1 MAEGEGRDPARFPR
15 VVLGTICVP
24 WTSGHEL
31 DSDLF
36 HETVSSHVGMG
47 IRDLYVFGTAGE
59 GHAVDERRF
68 DAVVQAFADATG
80 RLGVEPMVGVI
91 SLSTMTALD
100 RIERAMA
107 LGIRRFQVSLPSWG
121 TLVEGEVRSWAD
133 TVLGRFPTGRF
144 VQYDLRRAGRLME
157 PATYAAIAADHANL
171 VGTKNGTWDVLR
183 ILALHRDA
191 PMLRHFLTEMGYP
204 FGCAVGRPGLLM
216 SVSGAN
222 PAAGIR
228 FFESGVRGDL
238 GELLA
243 RQGELVAI
251 EAALERAAGGS
262 GAHMDGA
269 FERMLHR
276 LVDER
281 FPMSQLP
288 PYASVPEE
296 GYRAFRDWLAAT
308 HPRWLPGA
316 G

>member
-1 MAEGEGRDPARFPR
+1 MGDARRGRGP
-15 VVLGTICVP
+15 VLG
-24 WTSGHEL
+24 GH
-31 DSDLF
+31 
-36 HETVSSHVGMG
+36 
-47 IRDLYVFGTAGE
+47 RAR
-59 GHAVDERRF
+59 A
-68 DAVVQAFADATG
+68 
-80 RLGVEPMVGVI
+80 I
-91 SLSTMTALD
+91 S
-100 RIERAMA
+100 
-107 LGIRRFQVSLPSWG
+107 
-121 TLVEGEVRSWAD
+121 
-133 TVLGRFPTGRF
+133 TGRF

-238 GELLA
+238 GSCSPVRGSWWQSRRHSSGRLA
-243 RQGELVAI
+243 GR
-251 EAALERAAGGS
+251 